1 MNNQK
6 RIFIIAGESS
16 GDYHAADY
24 IKEHSK
30 INSNIHFDAFG
41 QNEIE
46 KTNAKIIY
54 NTEKISVIGI
64 IEVISKY
71 REILRA
77 LKIAKDHIKKNK
89 PNLIILV
96 DYIEFNL
103 KIAKFA
109 KSLGIPVLFYIA
121 PQVWAW
127 RERRAKS
134 FIKSIDYLAV
144 IFPFEEVYFKRYTDN
159 VTYVGHPLN
168 RRSDLTTSIKDYN
181 QRKIDL
187 GIFPGSRESE
197 IKNNLHLMV
206 DCVQKNKKEN
216 IKIFY
221 ANETSKVILESLLPS
236 EYHVYLVSGKDI
248 NKVSDCKKALCASGT
263 ITLELA
269 LLEVPMVIMYKL
281 SYFSYLIMKSLINVK
296 YIGLVNLILGNS
308 IGSVPIVKEFI
319 QPSYSDQVD
328 IMVELNKID
337 QDELYRNS
345 IIDKYKSVRS
355 KLSIRSSEKLSGI
368 AENMLNSI

>member
-6 RIFIIAGESS
+6 RIFIIAGEPS
-16 GDYHAADY
+16 GDHHAADY
-24 IKEHSK
+24 IKEHSNVNPD
-30 INSNIHFDAFG
+30 ILFDAFG
-41 QNEIE
+41 QNEMK

-54 NTEKISVIGI
+54 DTEKIAVIGI
-64 IEVISKY
+64 IEVVTRYK
-71 REILRA
+71 EILNA
-77 LKIAKDHIKKNK
+77 LKIAKDYIKKNK

-134 FIKSIDYLAV
+134 FIESINYLAV
-144 IFPFEEVYFKRYTDN
+144 IFPFEEVYFKKYTNN
-159 VTYVGHPLN
+159 VTCVGHPLCK
-168 RRSDLTTSIKDYN
+168 RFDLITSNKNYG
-181 QRKIDL
+181 QRNIDL

-206 DCVQKNKKEN
+206 DCIQKNKKEN
-216 IKIFY
+216 IRIFY
-221 ANETSKVILESLLPS
+221 ANETSKQIIEKLLPT
-236 EYHVYLVSGKDI
+236 EYHAYLESGKDI
-248 NKVSDCKKALCASGT
+248 NKVKDCKKALCASGT

-269 LLEVPMVIMYKL
+269 ILEIPMIIVYKL
-281 SYFSYLIMKSLINVK
+281 SYFSYLIMKSLINIK

-308 IGSVPIVKEFI
+308 IGSEPIVKEFI

-337 QDELYRNS
+337 QDDIYRNT
-345 IIDKYKSVRS
+345 IIDKYKLVKSE
-355 KLSIRSSEKLSGI
+355 LSTQSSERLSDI
-368 AENMLNSI
+368 AERMLNST

>member
-6 RIFIIAGESS
+6 RIFIIAGEPS
-16 GDYHAADY
+16 GDHHAAEY
-24 IKEHSK
+24 IKEHTN
-30 INSNIHFDAFG
+30 INPNIIFDAFG

-46 KTNAKIIY
+46 KTNTRIIY
-54 NTEKISVIGI
+54 DTEKISVIGI
-64 IEVISKY
+64 IEVITKY
-71 REILRA
+71 KEILYA
-77 LKIAKDHIKKNK
+77 LKIAKDYIKKNK

-127 RERRAKS
+127 RERRAKN
-134 FIKSIDYLAV
+134 FIKSIDHLGV
-144 IFPFEEVYFKRYTDN
+144 IFPFEEVYFKKYTNN
-159 VTYVGHPLN
+159 VTYVGHPLSK
-168 RRSDLTTSIKDYN
+168 RSDLVSSIKDYDKRN
-181 QRKIDL
+181 IDL

-206 DCVQKNKKEN
+206 DCIQKNKKEN
-216 IKIFY
+216 VKIFY
-221 ANETSKVILESLLPS
+221 ANETAREIIESLLPY
-236 EYHVYLVSGKDI
+236 EYHTHLLSGKNI

-269 LLEVPMVIMYKL
+269 MLDIPMIIMYKL

-296 YIGLVNLILGNS
+296 YIGLVNLILGEN
-308 IGSVPIVKEFI
+308 IGSQPIVKEFI

-337 QDELYRNS
+337 QDEFYRNS
-345 IIDKYKSVRS
+345 IVDKYKSVRS
-355 KLSIRSSEKLSGI
+355 KLSIQPSEKLSDI
-368 AENMLNSI
+368 AEDMLNSI

>member
-16 GDYHAADY
+16 GDNHAADY

-30 INSNIHFDAFG
+30 INSNIRFDAFG

-64 IEVISKY
+64 IEVITKY
-71 REILRA
+71 REIIRA
-77 LKIAKDHIKKNK
+77 LKIAKEYINKNK
-89 PNLIILV
+89 PDLIILV

-127 RERRAKS
+127 REKRAKS

-159 VTYVGHPLN
+159 VTYVGHPLSK
-168 RRSDLTTSIKDYN
+168 RLDLTTSIKDYN

-197 IKNNLHLMV
+197 IKN
-206 DCVQKNKKEN
+206 
-216 IKIFY
+216 KI
-221 ANETSKVILESLLPS
+221 
-236 EYHVYLVSGKDI
+236 
-248 NKVSDCKKALCASGT
+248 
-263 ITLELA
+263 
-269 LLEVPMVIMYKL
+269 
-281 SYFSYLIMKSLINVK
+281 
-296 YIGLVNLILGNS
+296 
-308 IGSVPIVKEFI
+308 
-319 QPSYSDQVD
+319 
-328 IMVELNKID
+328 
-337 QDELYRNS
+337 
-345 IIDKYKSVRS
+345 
-355 KLSIRSSEKLSGI
+355 
-368 AENMLNSI
+368 